1 MDILFAQQALNHRV
15 RLSPFHFSREEH
27 LHQYM
32 RPSLRSK
39 CAMTLRNRKKQQK
52 IEPETAKVGWCLHI
66 ISQQTN
72 VKTASLLLDAIEDA
86 LGLATSEKSPDIK
99 EFRTSFMECFSCPSN
114 SRPPNLDATFLC
126 TFDAVSEFCT
136 STPPSKWLVIS
147 IGTTMLLSI
156 LAIQFTALWLQGW
169 RSAGWI
175 VMFSGYVGIVLGI
188 ICAGLLIHGSC
199 VFLQMGS
206 RNALRKEL
214 WRDGLLIAVKNVDSM
229 DTRGSNLML
238 GQYHTQNFEAAFLR
252 DLDMKQHIA
261 AWVVAVELSFAFIAH
276 YLGLRSCKWWVS
288 VGELGVCLTAAFARS
303 LTKDRQQRY
312 RVVEKR
318 LDKRCTSTG
327 VIKCQQGGQ
336 PMSAENISWYAAKL
350 CHQDYHTT
358 ATQILKITGMLIKS
372 TKMAGQLG
380 HRAMIVSFL
389 GGILVT
395 EGLAYPNVRMCA
407 GFRATVSQ
415 LAAHTCLLV
424 RLILRQPQW
433 MTMHPEFG
441 NGRVPLGSV
450 YIPPINSIVDW
461 WAMSED
467 RNDALDLQK
476 NLLWSFTLV
485 NLAFYPSLLRNHGDD
500 IQLMDAINAAH
511 QGIDME
517 AEMIA
522 KHLVTFVDESLEG

>member
-1 MDILFAQQALNHRV
+1 
-15 RLSPFHFSREEH
+15 
-27 LHQYM
+27 
-32 RPSLRSK
+32 
-39 CAMTLRNRKKQQK
+39 
-52 IEPETAKVGWCLHI
+52 
-66 ISQQTN
+66 
-72 VKTASLLLDAIEDA
+72 
-86 LGLATSEKSPDIK
+86 
-99 EFRTSFMECFSCPSN
+99 MECFSCPSN

-312 RVVEKR
+312 RVVEKEI
-318 LDKRCTSTG
+318 G
-327 VIKCQQGGQ
+327 
-336 PMSAENISWYAAKL
+336 
-350 CHQDYHTT
+350 
-358 ATQILKITGMLIKS
+358 
-372 TKMAGQLG
+372 
-380 HRAMIVSFL
+380 
-389 GGILVT
+389 
-395 EGLAYPNVRMCA
+395 
-407 GFRATVSQ
+407 
-415 LAAHTCLLV
+415 
-424 RLILRQPQW
+424 
-433 MTMHPEFG
+433 
-441 NGRVPLGSV
+441 
-450 YIPPINSIVDW
+450 
-461 WAMSED
+461 
-467 RNDALDLQK
+467 
-476 NLLWSFTLV
+476 
-485 NLAFYPSLLRNHGDD
+485 
-500 IQLMDAINAAH
+500 
-511 QGIDME
+511 
-517 AEMIA
+517 
-522 KHLVTFVDESLEG
+522 

>member
-1 MDILFAQQALNHRV
+1 M
-15 RLSPFHFSREEH
+15 
-27 LHQYM
+27 
-32 RPSLRSK
+32 
-39 CAMTLRNRKKQQK
+39 
-52 IEPETAKVGWCLHI
+52 
-66 ISQQTN
+66 
-72 VKTASLLLDAIEDA
+72 LDAIEDA

-175 VMFSGYVGIVLGI
+175 VMFSGYVGIALGI

-327 VIKCQQGGQ
+327 VIKCQQGGKINPSNQSNNALDIRVYSPSLFTGQ

>member
-1 MDILFAQQALNHRV
+1 
-15 RLSPFHFSREEH
+15 
-27 LHQYM
+27 
-32 RPSLRSK
+32 
-39 CAMTLRNRKKQQK
+39 
-52 IEPETAKVGWCLHI
+52 
-66 ISQQTN
+66 
-72 VKTASLLLDAIEDA
+72 
-86 LGLATSEKSPDIK
+86 
-99 EFRTSFMECFSCPSN
+99 
-114 SRPPNLDATFLC
+114 
-126 TFDAVSEFCT
+126 
-136 STPPSKWLVIS
+136 
-147 IGTTMLLSI
+147 
-156 LAIQFTALWLQGW
+156 
-169 RSAGWI
+169 
-175 VMFSGYVGIVLGI
+175 
-188 ICAGLLIHGSC
+188 
-199 VFLQMGS
+199 
-206 RNALRKEL
+206 
-214 WRDGLLIAVKNVDSM
+214 
-229 DTRGSNLML
+229 
-238 GQYHTQNFEAAFLR
+238 
-252 DLDMKQHIA
+252 
-261 AWVVAVELSFAFIAH
+261 
-276 YLGLRSCKWWVS
+276 
-288 VGELGVCLTAAFARS
+288 
-303 LTKDRQQRY
+303 
-312 RVVEKR
+312 
-318 LDKRCTSTG
+318 
-327 VIKCQQGGQ
+327 
-336 PMSAENISWYAAKL
+336 MSAENISWYAAKL

>member
-1 MDILFAQQALNHRV
+1 
-15 RLSPFHFSREEH
+15 
-27 LHQYM
+27 
-32 RPSLRSK
+32 
-39 CAMTLRNRKKQQK
+39 
-52 IEPETAKVGWCLHI
+52 
-66 ISQQTN
+66 
-72 VKTASLLLDAIEDA
+72 
-86 LGLATSEKSPDIK
+86 
-99 EFRTSFMECFSCPSN
+99 
-114 SRPPNLDATFLC
+114 
-126 TFDAVSEFCT
+126 
-136 STPPSKWLVIS
+136 
-147 IGTTMLLSI
+147 
-156 LAIQFTALWLQGW
+156 
-169 RSAGWI
+169 
-175 VMFSGYVGIVLGI
+175 
-188 ICAGLLIHGSC
+188 
-199 VFLQMGS
+199 MGS

-312 RVVEKR
+312 RV
-318 LDKRCTSTG
+318 
-327 VIKCQQGGQ
+327 CQQGGKINPSNQSNNALDIRVYSPSLFTGQ